1 MIGHYSGAATD
12 TKWLAVARDV
22 GCSPA
27 IVAAL
32 FFALLEHLQ
41 DDALEAWDA
50 EAWALWAQVDVT
62 IASAIVASLRRRSVI
77 AKSTLAVLGRPGR
90 DRTAAER
97 ARRYR
102 ERSRDDQEK
111 VTANRDA
118 SRRDDRAKATANRDA
133 SRSAVTVCRDALS
146 NPVVDNCENVTAT
159 VTEGGTIGGEVALSS
174 SLLSSASISQKRE
187 SDAHALVEQM
197 LEKLGEAG
205 AIRSDAHRMLV
216 KPRVVAWARQG
227 RGLED
232 VVLAIKLARAARITA
247 GSDQPLNVGY
257 IEAKLAGA
265 TAAQSPHPAPQ
276 VGPPQPTKPRPVDRV
291 AEAEAWARQMLEYR
305 AITPEEAEAHLAKV
319 RAAAAS
325 LEASA

>member
-118 SRRDDRAKATANRDA
+118 SR
-133 SRSAVTVCRDALS
+133 SAVTVCRDVLS

-187 SDAHALVEQM
+187 SDAHALVERM

-232 VVLAIKLARAARITA
+232 VVLAIKLARAARIAA
-247 GSDQPLNVGY
+247 GSEQPLNVGY

-265 TAAQSPHPAPQ
+265 TADRSPHSA
-276 VGPPQPTKPRPVDRV
+276 PPQPTKPRPVDRV
-291 AEAEAWARQMLEYR
+291 AEAEAWARQMLEYG
-305 AITPEEAEAHLAKV
+305 AITPEEAQAHVAKV
-319 RAAAAS
+319 RASAAAS
-325 LEASA
+325 LEISA